1 MEKKIS
7 PSPSVAYL
15 VSVKSKTSND
25 KGEVYVVSASSLNAF
40 IGSHLTPDVVL
51 LIDTIDT
58 YGLTF

>member
-1 MEKKIS
+1 MS

-25 KGEVYVVSASSLNAF
+25 KGKVYVVSAPSLNAF
-40 IGSHLTPDVVL
+40 IGNHLTPDVVL

>member
-7 PSPSVAYL
+7 PSANVAYL

-25 KGEVYVVSASSLNAF
+25 NGKVYVVSSSSLGAF
-40 IGSHLTPDVVL
+40 IGTHLTPEVVL
-51 LIDTIDT
+51 LVDTIDT